1 MAVTGG
7 YKTLLPE
14 SDWSKLKMNNQN
26 LELRKAKMVFRPY
39 GTKYSLKVLGKVRV
53 KLQCMWS
60 RDNRSPY

>member
-14 SDWSKLKMNNQN
+14 RDWSKLKMNNQN

-39 GTKYSLKVLGKVRV
+39 GTLVNISICICIYICLYM
-53 KLQCMWS
+53 KLQNFKS
-60 RDNRSPY
+60 YKQ